1 MELCRVGDPA
11 CKQLPPDVAHGR
23 RFSSDDGRGS
33 SIRER
38 DRLSMLSFIIIII
51 IIIIFT
57 LPAQAGLW
65 AA

>member
-1 MELCRVGDPA
+1 LSSGVKQQVLPA
-11 CKQLPPDVAHGR
+11 VLWHTKQNVSGASKGLFIRKQA
-23 RFSSDDGRGS
+23 FS
-33 SIRER
+33 
-38 DRLSMLSFIIIII
+38 